1 MINKILNKI
10 IAFNKGKRV
19 MISKAWKDLTEAQ
32 QKTVKHSL
40 DKQGNIKTFVRVKV
54 TDLKDI

>member
-1 MINKILNKI
+1 MINKILNKLM
-10 IAFNKGKRV
+10 AFNKGKRV

>member
-1 MINKILNKI
+1 MINKILNKLM
-10 IAFNKGKRV
+10 AFNKGKRV
-19 MISKAWKDLTEAQ
+19 MISKAWKDLTETQ
-32 QKTVKHSL
+32 QKTVKHPL

>member
-1 MINKILNKI
+1 MIKKILNKLM
-10 IAFNKGKRV
+10 AFNKGKRV

-32 QKTVKHSL
+32 QKTVKHHL
-40 DKQGNIKTFVRVKV
+40 DKQGNIKTFVRVRV